1 MQDTEPIQPRISW
14 YQKLLSSW
22 LITEFLTINK
32 LAWPCAV
39 TSFGSNMLPFISLLF
54 AGHIGKGLNLDGA
67 ALAISFSNITS
78 KSLIIGFSTGMDT
91 LCSQAY
97 GAKNYRLVGLYFQR
111 ALLIGLLLCLPI
123 IALCLN
129 AEPILILIHQD
140 SEVAA
145 VAGMYLKILCVANPA
160 ITIYFISRKFLQTQR
175 IVYPLIVLNVIGNI
189 VNIISHYLFIV
200 QFKFGVE
207 GSAISLAIGYWTMA
221 LLYMGYIRCT
231 SLYRSSWQGW
241 RVDSMNGWLHY
252 CKYGITGLLML
263 CLEWWTFEIGLLI
276 VGATSADPKV
286 QVGIFSVMLNVGIQM
301 FTIPIGFGIA
311 TTVRVGNLLG
321 ENNPSLA
328 RKVSYLSLG
337 IIFVI
342 GIMFST
348 IVFGLRSEIAQ
359 LFTTDECIIAGAT
372 RTLFITAIYQN
383 FDGLKLM
390 GGSIIKGCGRQKIG
404 SITNL
409 IVYEFFAI
417 PLSTCLCVVAKLEA
431 MGYWIGMGCAI
442 IVQALTFIVIV
453 VCTNWRQVAN
463 RAQENA
469 EVKSIGREQN
479 IVQETE
485 STSLLPSNTKVRVT
499 VKECPISLG
508 NVMKIITIVT
518 FTAFFAL
525 GFGVSFYKYD
535 HLTQK
540 DVLISDYNST
550 LNHTK
555 ILCQY

>member
-1 MQDTEPIQPRISW
+1 
-14 YQKLLSSW
+14 
-22 LITEFLTINK
+22 
-32 LAWPCAV
+32 
-39 TSFGSNMLPFISLLF
+39 MLPFVSLLF
-54 AGHIGKGLNLDGA
+54 MGHIGEGVNLDGA
-67 ALAISFSNITS
+67 ALAISFSNVTC

-160 ITIYFISRKFLQTQR
+160 IAIYFISRKFLQTQR
-175 IVYPLIVLNVIGNI
+175 IVYPLILLNLIGNI

-200 QFKFGVE
+200 QFNFGVE
-207 GSAISLAIGYWTMA
+207 GAAISLAIGYWTIA
-221 LLYMGYIRCT
+221 FLYMGYIRCT
-231 SLYRSSWQGW
+231 SLYKSSWQGW
-241 RVDSMNGWLHY
+241 RVDSINGWLHY
-252 CKYGITGLLML
+252 CKYGIAGLLML

-276 VGATSADPKV
+276 VGATSAGPKV
-286 QVGIFSVMLNVGIQM
+286 QVGIFSVLLNVGIQM
-301 FTIPIGFGIA
+301 VTIPIGFGVA

-321 ENNPSLA
+321 ANDPFLA

-342 GIMFST
+342 GMVFSI
-348 IVFGLRSEIAQ
+348 IVLGLRSEIAQ
-359 LFTTDECIIAGAT
+359 LFTKDKCIIAGAT
-372 RTLFITAIYQN
+372 RNLFITAIYQN
-383 FDGLKLM
+383 FDGLKM
-390 GGSIIKGCGRQKIG
+390 IGGSIIKGCGRQQIG
-404 SITNL
+404 SLTNL

-417 PLSTCLCVVAKLEA
+417 PLSVCLCVVAKLEA

-442 IVQALTFIVIV
+442 IVQALTFIVIII
-453 VCTNWRQVAN
+453 CTNWRQVAN
-463 RAQENA
+463 KAQENA
-469 EVKSIGREQN
+469 GVKSIRREQN

-485 STSLLPSNTKVRVT
+485 STSLLPSNTNVRVPA
-499 VKECPISLG
+499 KECPIGLG
-508 NVMKIITIVT
+508 NVMKILTIVL
-518 FTAFFAL
+518 FTASFAL

-535 HLTQK
+535 HLTHQQ
-540 DVLISDYNST
+540 DVFISDYNST
-550 LNHTK
+550 LNHK